1 MGKRDS
7 EGTFEAILS
16 GARKVLARDGHD
28 GFSLRKV
35 ADECGLRLGS
45 VQYYFPSKDALFD
58 ACLREQDDWVNSLIS
73 SGQQAVRDGESVRS
87 VMTRA
92 TLFSFHGVRQQRSVT
107 RLRVDHVNRN
117 EDRLMLPELRRTAIW
132 LAEQG
137 IPRDQGGL
145 IVHTLV
151 VAVVRYASWD
161 ATTLMA
167 ATLTETESAAIAAV
181 ETHLTA
187 LVAALIPEPPT

>member
-1 MGKRDS
+1 
-7 EGTFEAILS
+7 
-16 GARKVLARDGHD
+16 
-28 GFSLRKV
+28 
-35 ADECGLRLGS
+35 
-45 VQYYFPSKDALFD
+45 YYFPSKDALFD